1 MTDPREILARI
12 RKQAD
17 AATEGPWEVGDRYHC
32 QAADMC
38 DCAPDRGPLIDTYQ
52 HPEWGTMHVH
62 RKDEPWWNEGVLFRK
77 AGGPPGEVAR
87 DLATEDAEFIAAA
100 RTTVPALLDALEKVL
115 ELHQPVT
122 DGMGFTEDG
131 YGGISPACSSCGTS
145 DEYAVPYPCPT
156 VTAITTALEA
166 AK

>member
-1 MTDPREILARI
+1 MNRLNEIEAR
-12 RKQAD
+12 AN

-77 AGGPPGEVAR
+77 AGGPPGEVAC
-87 DLATEDAEFIAAA
+87 DLATEDAEFIAHA
-100 RTTVPALLDALEKVL
+100 RADVPALVAALRAVL
-115 ELHQPVT
+115 KLHK
-122 DGMGFTEDG
+122 EDG
-131 YGGISPACSSCGTS
+131 HGWGPGESFCTECQQGYGLL
-145 DEYAVPYPCPT
+145 VPYPCPT
-156 VTAITTALEA
+156 VAAIRQHLGDDL
-166 AK
+166 